1 MSCVISAE
9 HELNMSCDIFCRVID
24 NFGDAGVTWRL
35 ARQLGNEF
43 EITTRL
49 FVDDLVSL
57 AVLVPAL
64 DPLRSSQIVERV
76 EVRGWPSDDITDI
89 PLAAADYVIEA
100 FQCALPLRYVNA
112 MTLRRVAPVWI
123 NLDYLSAES
132 WVTAHHLLP
141 SPHPQLALNKYFFFP
156 GFEQGAGGLLRER
169 DLFLKRDAALLL
181 TNPQQHLNE
190 LRVLIFGYANAALP
204 ELLNAIERMSLKTA
218 KTFVTI
224 PNSPLGDAAT
234 VWQDAKNV
242 ASADN
247 LRINIQ
253 PFISQFEFDSLLWSQ
268 DVCFVRG
275 EDSFVRAQWGAKPF
289 VWQIYPT
296 SDGAHLT
303 KLNAFL
309 DRYCIGLQIGAAAA
323 VRELWRAWNVEDS
336 LAISPAWLEFMRH
349 RTVLN
354 SHARAWA
361 DHLAEQPDLATN
373 LVTFVEKSAKI
384 EGFMRKSVN
393 N

>member
-1 MSCVISAE
+1 MFCAISAE
-9 HELNMSCDIFCRVID
+9 HKLNMTCDIFCRVID
-24 NFGDAGVTWRL
+24 NFGDVGVTWRL

-64 DPLRSSQIVERV
+64 DPLQSSQIVERV
-76 EVRGWPSDDITDI
+76 EVRGWPGDDITDI
-89 PLAAADYVIEA
+89 TLAVADCVIEA

-132 WVTAHHLLP
+132 WVIAHHLLP

-156 GFEQGAGGLLRER
+156 GFEPGTGGLLRER
-169 DLFLKRDAALLL
+169 DLFLKRDAALL
-181 TNPQQHLNE
+181 TNPRRHSNE

-204 ELLNAIERMSLKTA
+204 ELLNAIERMCVKTV

-224 PNSPLGDAAT
+224 PHSQLGGAAT
-234 VWQDAKNV
+234 VWHDAKKL

-253 PFISQFEFDSLLWSQ
+253 PFVSQSEFDSLLWSQ

-296 SDGAHLT
+296 SDGAHLR

-309 DRYCIGLQIGAAAA
+309 DRYCIGLQIEVAAA
-323 VRELWRAWNVEDS
+323 VRELWRAWNVEDG
-336 LAISPAWLEFMRH
+336 LAMSPAWLEFMRH

-361 DHLAEQPDLATN
+361 DQLAKQPDLATN
-373 LVTFVEKSAKI
+373 LVTFVAKSANI
-384 EGFMRKSVN
+384 EGFTRKSVDK
-393 N
+393 